1 MSPSLT
7 LTQHIQRTFTLA
19 LPVMLARAGLVV
31 MVAVDTILVGRASSH
46 ELAFFA
52 ISAAPQIIMI
62 AVSVGLMVGTVVLTA
77 QADGAGRQQECG
89 RFWRLAML
97 LSIGI
102 GLLFSAIL
110 VRGDLVLHAL
120 GEGDDIAE
128 GGGKVMQMWAIGMPA
143 AVLYGATSTFLEGI
157 SRPRTGMIV
166 SLGANLVNLPLA
178 WALIFGHF
186 GLPAMGA
193 MGAAL
198 ATSISRWLMFA
209 AMAGYVLRMPDRERF
224 GIYAPLT
231 GYYHLIGKML
241 VLGLPVG
248 FAVTCETTA
257 FSGATIIAGW
267 LGETPLAAYQLSIN
281 VTSFFYMLTLGL
293 GTAAA
298 VRVGNAVGRDDQ
310 PGIRQAG
317 WIAVA
322 MIAVAMFVIGIAI
335 HFLRAGIAG
344 VYSVDA
350 AVIEAALPALTVIS
364 ILVIFDGVQGVLM
377 GALRGTGDV
386 LFPMA
391 GYLIAFWGCALP
403 LCYYWGY
410 RQAAGAVGIVEG
422 LTAGLV
428 VICSLL
434 GGRFYIVARRRVR
447 AV

>member
-1 MSPSLT
+1 MNAALSLSD
-7 LTQHIQRTFTLA
+7 HIRRTFTLA
-19 LPVMLARAGLVV
+19 FPVMLARAGLVV
-31 MVAVDTILVGRASSH
+31 MIAIDTILVGRFSSH

-52 ISAAPQIIMI
+52 ISSAPQIIMV

-77 QADGAGRQQECG
+77 QADGAGRQKECG

-97 LSIGI
+97 LSMGI
-102 GLLFSAIL
+102 GLLFSLIL
-110 VRGDLVLHAL
+110 LRGDLLLHAL
-120 GEGDDIAE
+120 GEDDDITQ
-128 GGGKVMQMWAIGMPA
+128 GGGRVMQMWALGMPA

-178 WALIFGHF
+178 WILIFGRF
-186 GLPAMGA
+186 GLPPMGA
-193 MGAAL
+193 AGAAL
-198 ATSISRWLMFA
+198 ATSITRWLMFA
-209 AMAGYVLRMPDRERF
+209 TMSGYVLRMPDRERF
-224 GIYAPLT
+224 GIHEPLK

-241 VLGLPVG
+241 LLGLPVG

-298 VRVGNAVGRDDQ
+298 VRVGNAVGRDDM
-310 PGIRQAG
+310 PGVRQAG

-322 MIAVAMFVIGIAI
+322 MIAVAMFVIGIGI

-364 ILVIFDGVQGVLM
+364 ILVIFDGIQGVLM

-386 LFPMA
+386 VFPMA
-391 GYLIAFWGCALP
+391 GYVIAFWACALP

-410 RQAAGAVGIVEG
+410 RQAAGAAGIVEG

-428 VICSLL
+428 VICTLL
-434 GGRFYIVARRRVR
+434 GLRFYIVSRQHIR
-447 AV
+447 AT